1 MKFKPDTPIPLEQG
15 VATKPKPTRLAVSIG
30 LAVLFVAGM
39 VLGLFGNSQ
48 QAFAASTTTDD
59 IYIQLYDSDGN
70 YSHISRLG
78 VDGSDAYCMEFN
90 SEFASGVTVT
100 AHDAASVVGQP
111 LVTKVTLLQDY
122 VNSISWLSAKQKYFI
137 SQALVWEALNP
148 GSFTGGLRTEC
159 GVSDQNQINIKN
171 EAYAYYQKYATSY
184 VGHGTYWSAGSHQ
197 DLAQFWIERHTLG
210 SLKLKKV
217 SSNPSATN
225 GNSRYSL
232 AGAIYTIYNSDG
244 KAVGT
249 LTVDANGDS
258 NTVSNLWAGEF
269 GYYTIKE
276 TTPPKGYQKNTTTYS
291 VHLTSDGQVITVN
304 VSDPPILGSIE
315 LYKSSANTDI
325 TNGNACYRLNGAQY
339 GIYKTAA
346 DAQNQTGRFAS
357 LTTNAQG
364 YGSVGNLP
372 LNEYYVREYKAP
384 EGYAIDNTIYF
395 VDITAGNTTVK
406 VLAQDKPKNDPIGAL
421 LQKADND
428 TGLPYAGS
436 GSASLKD
443 AQFTIKYYDG
453 QYATVADAESSGA
466 PTRTWVLKT
475 DEDGFVGLHPDYLV
489 SGDALYFNSAG
500 DATIPLG
507 TFTLQETKAPVGY
520 LLSTPTLPN
529 TTRIF
534 HITDTGT
541 DGEFVY
547 VYNQIEVREQ
557 VARGDIELV
566 KYQEDE
572 ITTPDLPS
580 ELKTPEVGVTFDLYA
595 SRDFTGNTPNSG
607 AVPALSLV
615 TDSDGVAS
623 TIATGQVLIQWP
635 DGSYTTRP
643 RTPNDAGCLPYDSYL
658 VIQRDAPFGYSSANP
673 FVVSAKE
680 NNVKHTYIVGNTL
693 IPAAIQIVK
702 CDSETGEAVPLPA
715 KWQVLDVK
723 TGKPIAMTIHYPKTV
738 VLDTFESSEDGWL
751 LLPEML
757 PMGSYLLHE
766 VEAPHLGNLGYLL
779 NPVDVPFE
787 VTQRYEWDNP
797 LVVTCKDAPA
807 KGQIALAKSDS
818 LDGSPVAG
826 ATYEVYAASDV
837 YTLDGTLRYQ
847 ADELVDTL
855 VTDGSGE
862 ALSKD
867 LYLGSYYVVEVATPD
882 GYALNTTR
890 YAVELAY
897 IDQITTVNIE
907 DVDAVDKPTTVKVLK
922 VEAGTEAPLAGVTFA
937 FEDENGYTVEFTT
950 GEDGYLT
957 YNYLPQ
963 GSYKVYEVA
972 TLPGYILNTDVI
984 EITVDENG
992 WIDGSDTCEL
1002 LFTNDFTKVVITKT
1016 DIVTGE
1022 PVIGAT
1028 LQIFPVDE
1036 EGDIVDEPL
1045 YEWVTTEEPYFIE
1058 RLPQGDYILRE
1069 HTAPA
1074 GYVIAQDIAFTVE
1087 DTGDIQAVDMIDDIT
1102 RIDIAKVRSDGGSA
1116 LAGAKLQ
1123 IIDEDGKVV
1132 YEWVSTDESY
1142 LIERLPQGDYIL
1154 REVEA
1159 PEGYDLAED
1168 VKFTV
1173 LDTTDVQMFSMTDVK
1188 IVVKQPET
1196 PKLDQTGNDMTGTY
1210 VIAGM
1215 FILAGIAGAVLIA
1228 RNIRSKGDSDEDGS
1242 QEG

>member
-1 MKFKPDTPIPLEQG
+1 MKFKNDIPLAQESG
-15 VATKPKPTRLAVSIG
+15 AIIKPKPAKAAICAV
-30 LAVLFVAGM
+30 LAVLLVAGM
-39 VLGLFGNSQ
+39 FVGIFSGSEE
-48 QAFAASTTTDD
+48 AFAASTTTDD
-59 IYIQLYDSDGN
+59 NYIQLYDSDGN

-100 AHDAASVVGQP
+100 AYDAASVVGQP
-111 LVTKVTLLQDY
+111 LVTKVALLLDY
-122 VNSISWLSAKQKYFI
+122 VNSVSWLSAKQKYFI
-137 SQALVWEALNP
+137 SQTLVWEALNP
-148 GSFTGGLRTEC
+148 GSFTGGLRTDC

-276 TTPPKGYQKNTTTYS
+276 TTPPKGYQRNTTTYS

-304 VSDPPILGSIE
+304 VSDPPILGAIE

-325 TNGNACYRLNGAQY
+325 TDGNACYRLNGAQY
-339 GIYKTAA
+339 GVYKTVA

-395 VDITAGNTTVK
+395 VDITTGNTTVK
-406 VLAQDKPKNDPIGAL
+406 VYAQDKPMSDPIGAL
-421 LQKADND
+421 LQKADAD
-428 TGLPYAGS
+428 TGLPYAEG

-443 AQFTIKYYDG
+443 AQFTFKYYDG
-453 QYATVADAESSGA
+453 QYATVADAQASGN

-475 DEDGFVGLHPDYLV
+475 DADGFVGLDPDYLV

-500 DATIPLG
+500 EASIPIG
-507 TFTLQETKAPVGY
+507 TFTIQETKAPVGY
-520 LLSTPTLPN
+520 LLSTPQWPN

-534 HITDTGT
+534 HITSTGS
-541 DGEFVY
+541 DSEFIY

-557 VARGDIELV
+557 VSRGDIELV

-595 SRDFTGNTPNSG
+595 SRDFTGNTPNAG

-615 TDSDGVAS
+615 TNSDGVAS
-623 TIATGQVLIQWP
+623 TIETGQVLIQWP

-643 RTPNDAGCLPYDSYL
+643 RTPNDVGCLPYDSYL
-658 VIQRDAPFGYSSANP
+658 VIQRDAPFGYSLANP

-680 NNVKHTYIVGNTL
+680 NNVKHTYIIGNML

-702 CDSETGEAVPLPA
+702 CDSETGEVVPLPA
-715 KWQVLDVK
+715 KWQVLDAQ
-723 TGKPIAMTIHYPKTV
+723 TGKPITMTIHYPKTTI
-738 VLDTFESSEDGWL
+738 LDTFKSSEDGWL

-757 PMGSYLLHE
+757 PMGSYALHE
-766 VEAPHLGNLGYLL
+766 VEAPHLGSLGYLQ
-779 NPVDVPFE
+779 NPVDVPFD
-787 VTQRYEWDNP
+787 VTQRYEWDSP

-818 LDGSPVAG
+818 LDGSAVAG
-826 ATYEVYAASDV
+826 ATYEVHAASDI
-837 YTLDGTLRYQ
+837 YTLDGTLRYA

-855 VTDGSGE
+855 ITGGSGE
-862 ALSKD
+862 ALSKE
-867 LYLGSYYVVEVATPD
+867 LYLGSYYVVEAATPD

-890 YAVELAY
+890 YPVELVY
-897 IDQITTVNIE
+897 IDQTATVNIE
-907 DVDAVDKPTTVKVLK
+907 DVEAVDKPTTVRVHKI
-922 VEAGTEAPLAGVTFA
+922 EADTEAPLAGVTFA
-937 FEDENGYTVEFTT
+937 FEDADSNTQEFTT

-963 GSYKVYEVA
+963 GTYKVYEVA
-972 TLPGYILNTDVI
+972 TLPGYILNSDVI

-1002 LFTNDFTKVVITKT
+1002 LFSNDFTKIVITKT

-1028 LQIFPVDE
+1028 LQIFPVNED
-1036 EGDIVDEPL
+1036 GNIAGEPL
-1045 YEWVTTEEPYFIE
+1045 YEWVTTDEPYFIE

-1074 GYVIAQDIAFTVE
+1074 GYVIAQDVAFTVE

-1102 RIDIAKVRSDGGSA
+1102 RIDIAKIRSDGGSV
-1116 LAGAKLQ
+1116 LAGATLQ
-1123 IIDEDGKVV
+1123 IIDKDGIVI

-1142 LIERLPQGDYIL
+1142 LIERLPQGEYTL
-1154 REVEA
+1154 HEAEA
-1159 PEGYDLAED
+1159 PEGYELAED

-1173 LDTTDVQMFSMTDVK
+1173 QDSADVQMFSMTDVK

-1210 VIAGM
+1210 AIAGL

-1228 RNIRSKGDSDEDGS
+1228 RNIRSKGDTDEDAG
-1242 QEG
+1242 QED